1 MNELTEYSKSDISLL
16 IVNILKNHTNEH
28 KRITQ
33 IKIREL
39 LKKDYNFDTGIRTLS
54 STMRRLIAID
64 ENIHY
69 DEIER
74 ANGEIEYKNW
84 GYKQLLSDGE
94 LRLLIDQI
102 RYDKNL
108 LVDDREDFC
117 KRLKKLSLTKE
128 LDKVKLDKYREES
141 DFEINQMYIQN
152 IEAINR
158 AINSNKQIKF
168 NLQIYDINKNY
179 YVLDKIYTVVPEE
192 LVIRDGAYYLI
203 ARFDTPKKYQF
214 RVDKI
219 AEVEILTSN
228 ELKLSNTYYS
238 KEIDKYLEERVYL
251 VSGELEKISLV
262 IKDNYIIDKLVTD
275 FDKAVTFT
283 RAKDNKIYAKLK
295 TNRNAFDI
303 WILKYKDMVEEIK

>member
-33 IKIREL
+33 KKIREL

-54 STMRRLIAID
+54 STMRRLIEID
-64 ENIHY
+64 ENINY
-69 DEIER
+69 DEKER
-74 ANGEIEYKNW
+74 VNGEIEYQNW

-94 LRLLIDQI
+94 LRLLIDHI
-102 RYDKNL
+102 RCDKNL
-108 LVDDREDFC
+108 LMDDKEDFC
-117 KRLKKLSLTKE
+117 QRLKKLSLTKE
-128 LDKVKLDKYREES
+128 LEKVKLDKFKEES
-141 DFEINQMYIQN
+141 DCEINQMYIRN
-152 IEAINR
+152 IEVINK

-168 NLQIYDINKNY
+168 SLQIYDINKNY

-192 LVIRDGAYYLI
+192 LVISDGVYYLI

-219 AEVEILTSN
+219 AEVDILTTN
-228 ELKLSNTYYS
+228 ELKLSTTYYS

-251 VSGELEKISLV
+251 VSGDPEKINLL
-262 IKDNYIIDKLVTD
+262 IKNNYIIDKLVTD

-283 RAKDNKIYAKLK
+283 EAKDNKIYATLK
-295 TNRNAFDI
+295 TNTKAFDI
-303 WILKYKDMVEEIK
+303 WVLKYKEMVEEI